1 MLERD
6 EYGYVLKIVSN
17 FPYHPWWKLTSQL
30 VEGFR
35 DKKKTGLVSSVGVYS
50 PKFGLGSFENPKMI
64 GRGEVDAGII
74 NPPVT
79 AKMAM
84 EGKGPYRERVG
95 ELRAIARFPEP
106 DYIFWLV
113 AEELGIHSFEELAK
127 RKPPLILVSGRS
139 GPTGPDTLTWTVEQV
154 LKQYGFSYQH
164 IESWGGKV
172 LFPGPSVVGVPLVRS
187 GEANAIFQE
196 GQHHPMW
203 EQLAEARP
211 LRCLPLSQAVVDYM
225 IETYGFSGSVIPKGR
240 LKGIEEDLLTLDYGG
255 WLLAC
260 REDLPEELAYLLA
273 KVCTDQRDA
282 VAAPYKD
289 QPKHLQSFEIPI
301 TPQHLS
307 TKCVIPLH
315 KGAEKYDREIGCR

>member
-6 EYGYVLKIVSN
+6 EYGYVVKIVSN
-17 FPYHPWWKLTSQL
+17 FPYHPWWRLTAQL

-35 DKKKTGLVSSVGVYS
+35 DKKKTGLVSSVGIYS

-79 AKMAM
+79 AKLAM

-113 AEELGIHSFEELAK
+113 AEELDVSSFEEMAK
-127 RKPPLILVSGRS
+127 KKPPMILVSGRS
-139 GPTGPDTLTWTVEQV
+139 GPTGPDTITWTIEQV
-154 LKQYGFSYQH
+154 LKQYGMSYQD

-172 LFPGPSVVGVPLVRS
+172 WFPGPAVVGVPLVRS
-187 GEANAIFQE
+187 GQANAIFQE
-196 GQHHPMW
+196 GVHHPMW
-203 EQLAEARP
+203 EQLATERP
-211 LRCLPLSQAVVDYM
+211 LRCLPLSRTVVDYM
-225 IETYGFSGSVIPKGR
+225 KHNYSFSEAIVPKGR
-240 LKGIEEDLLTLDYGG
+240 LKCVKEDLLTLDYGG

-260 REDLPEELAYLLA
+260 RQDMPEELAYLLA
-273 KVCTDQRDA
+273 RVSTDQRDA
-282 VAAPYKD
+282 IAAPYKD
-289 QPKHLQSFEIPI
+289 RPKHLQSFEIPI
-301 TPQHLS
+301 TPHHLC
-307 TKCVIPLH
+307 TQCVIPLH
-315 KGAEKYDREIGCR
+315 RGAETHYREIGAL

>member
-35 DKKKTGLVSSVGVYS
+35 DKKKPGLVSSVGVYS

-187 GEANAIFQE
+187 GEA
-196 GQHHPMW
+196 
-203 EQLAEARP
+203 
-211 LRCLPLSQAVVDYM
+211 
-225 IETYGFSGSVIPKGR
+225 
-240 LKGIEEDLLTLDYGG
+240 
-255 WLLAC
+255 
-260 REDLPEELAYLLA
+260 
-273 KVCTDQRDA
+273 
-282 VAAPYKD
+282 
-289 QPKHLQSFEIPI
+289 
-301 TPQHLS
+301 
-307 TKCVIPLH
+307 
-315 KGAEKYDREIGCR
+315 

>member
-17 FPYHPWWKLTSQL
+17 FPYHPWWRLTSQL

-35 DKKKTGLVSSVGVYS
+35 DKKRTGLVSSVGVYS

-84 EGKGPYRERVG
+84 EGRGPYKERVG
-95 ELRAIARFPEP
+95 ELS
-106 DYIFWLV
+106 V
-113 AEELGIHSFEELAK
+113 NSFEDLAK
-127 RKPPLILVSGRS
+127 RKPPLTLVSGRS

-154 LKQYGFSYQH
+154 MKQYGFSYQDV
-164 IESWGGKV
+164 ESWGGKV
-172 LFPGPSVVGVPLVRS
+172 LFPGPAVVGVPLVRN
-187 GEANAIFQE
+187 GQANAIFQE

-211 LRCLPLSQAVVDYM
+211 LRCLSVSRRVIDFM
-225 IETYGFSGSVIPKGR
+225 KETYGFSEAVIPKGR

-255 WLLAC
+255 WLLTC

-273 KVCTDQRDA
+273 RVCADQRDA

-301 TPQHLS
+301 TTQHLCS
-307 TKCVIPLH
+307 KCVIPLH
-315 KGAEKYDREIGCR
+315 KGAEKYYREIGCL

>member
-95 ELRAIARFPEP
+95 ELRAIARF
-106 DYIFWLV
+106 
-113 AEELGIHSFEELAK
+113 
-127 RKPPLILVSGRS
+127 SG
-139 GPTGPDTLTWTVEQV
+139 
-154 LKQYGFSYQH
+154 
-164 IESWGGKV
+164 
-172 LFPGPSVVGVPLVRS
+172 
-187 GEANAIFQE
+187 
-196 GQHHPMW
+196 
-203 EQLAEARP
+203 AR
-211 LRCLPLSQAVVDYM
+211 L
-225 IETYGFSGSVIPKGR
+225 
-240 LKGIEEDLLTLDYGG
+240 
-255 WLLAC
+255 
-260 REDLPEELAYLLA
+260 YLLA
-273 KVCTDQRDA
+273 GCGRAGHPFLRRAGEAKAA
-282 VAAPYKD
+282 VD
-289 QPKHLQSFEIPI
+289 SSL
-301 TPQHLS
+301 
-307 TKCVIPLH
+307 
-315 KGAEKYDREIGCR
+315 